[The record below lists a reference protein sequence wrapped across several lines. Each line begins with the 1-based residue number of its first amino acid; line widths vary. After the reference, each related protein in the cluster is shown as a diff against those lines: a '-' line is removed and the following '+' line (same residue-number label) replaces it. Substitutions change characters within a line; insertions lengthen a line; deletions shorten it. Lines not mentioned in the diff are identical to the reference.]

1 MKDYKV
7 SGCIVTYNNKDKISR
22 TIESLLEYTKG
33 VDFELYVV
41 DNNSTDGTPQFIK
54 ERFPQVTVIE
64 SGENKGFGAGHNKVL
79 AFLNSKYHIVINPD
93 IIIRDNAVEKIVE
106 FMDNNK
112 DVGVVSPKICFPDGR
127 EQILGK
133 RNPHLKYLIASR
145 MRDEKNPSKLLR
157 EYAMLDCD
165 LTKVTDIDVATGCFV
180 VFRTE
185 IFKKLKGF
193 DQKFFMYFEDFDIA
207 RRANKISR
215 VVFYPDATIYHVWGR
230 ESKRNMK
237 LMMIHIKSMFRYF
250 LKWKTI

>member
-1 MKDYKV
+1 
-7 SGCIVTYNNKDKISR
+7 
-22 TIESLLEYTKG
+22 
-33 VDFELYVV
+33 
-41 DNNSTDGTPQFIK
+41 
-54 ERFPQVTVIE
+54 
-64 SGENKGFGAGHNKVL
+64 
-79 AFLNSKYHIVINPD
+79 
-93 IIIRDNAVEKIVE
+93 
-106 FMDNNK
+106 MDNNK